1 MKRLT
6 LLSLCLGLILSVV
19 QAPASAQSPPAGAA
33 STQPKRSI
41 GLIDMAHLFKEY
53 KKFADLRDQLRND
66 IKASDE
72 QAKGM
77 GEQLQALQRQLKDG
91 TYKEGTAEYQQL
103 ESKLIAQSTQF
114 EAFRKTQQ
122 RDFLRRESKIYKDV
136 YMEVVEA
143 VGQYASYYNYDVIV
157 RFSRDNVE
165 ETDNAQ
171 ELIQNMNRQVVWHNN
186 GIDITDAV
194 LKYLN
199 QRYTPVAANP
209 GAAAAPP
216 TTTK

>member
-1 MKRLT
+1 MKRFT
-6 LLSLCLGLILSVV
+6 LLTLCLGMMLSLSPRVTSAAEG
-19 QAPASAQSPPAGAA
+19 QPAAGQKK
-33 STQPKRSI
+33 SV
-41 GLIDMAHLFKEY
+41 GLIDMAYLFKEY

-66 IKASDE
+66 IKASDDK
-72 QAKGM
+72 AKQM
-77 GEQLQALQRQLKDG
+77 GEQLQALQKTLKDG
-91 TYKEGTAEYQQL
+91 TYKEGTPEYQKIEAQ
-103 ESKLIAQSTQF
+103 LIAQSTQF

-122 RDFLRRESKIYKDV
+122 REYLRRESKIYKDI

-143 VGQYASYYNYDVIV
+143 VGQYASYYQYDVII
-157 RFSRDNVE
+157 RFSRDGVG

-171 ELIQNMNRQVVWHNN
+171 ELIQNMNRQVVWHNQ

-199 QRYTPVAANP
+199 SKYTPTATAP
-209 GAAAAPP
+209 GAGD